1 MCRRPDFEKR
11 VDVVATAMR
20 NNNKVTNLID
30 LELCYAPPFSSAK
43 DAGNYAGLAAC
54 NLLQKTFRQVRTD
67 QVRSLVEEGA
77 YIIDVREK
85 ELYDQ
90 GHIRTAVNIPI
101 SQIRQRLE
109 EIPKD
114 RPVYLNCKTGQTSYN
129 AVLALQGKGFRNV
142 YNISGGFL
150 GLCFFEYFNDRTK
163 NREPIVTAY
172 SFE

>member
-1 MCRRPDFEKR
+1 PKDKVSIMPDSTYLHYKLIYEIPTGQVLGVQVISRGDAAKR
-11 VDVVATAMR
+11 ADIVATLLKFGGTVDDLR
-20 NNNKVTNLID
+20 D

-90 GHIRTAVNIPI
+90 
-101 SQIRQRLE
+101 
-109 EIPKD
+109 
-114 RPVYLNCKTGQTSYN
+114 
-129 AVLALQGKGFRNV
+129 
-142 YNISGGFL
+142 
-150 GLCFFEYFNDRTK
+150 
-163 NREPIVTAY
+163 
-172 SFE
+172 